1 MISMFGQYGVNV
13 EKVVSLPTA
22 KTETSDDWGALLAE
36 MAETA
41 DRKIFVKLFQHFAPL
56 LKAYLIRLGLVE
68 SVVEELVQEAMLTV
82 WRKAKSYDPN
92 RAAAGAWVYTVARNL
107 AIDWMRKQK
116 YPTYSL
122 ESWHE
127 DDHHIETD
135 PGEKKVVEEKM
146 AKAIKKLP
154 EEQAQVIY
162 MSFYEGRSHTEI
174 SARLGIPL
182 GSVKSRIRLAAD
194 KLRNYWEPQL

>member
-1 MISMFGQYGVNV
+1 MIMESMV
-13 EKVVSLPTA
+13 EKVVTLPTA
-22 KTETSDDWGALLAE
+22 RTETSDDWGSLLAE
-36 MAETA
+36 MAETS
-41 DRKIFVKLFQHFAPL
+41 DRKIFVRLFQHFAPL
-56 LKAYLIRLGLVE
+56 LKAYMMRLGLVE
-68 SVVEELVQEAMLTV
+68 SVVEELVQEALLTV
-82 WRKAKSYDPN
+82 WRKAKSYDPS
-92 RAAAGAWVYTVARNL
+92 RAAAGAWIYTVARNI

-127 DDHHIETD
+127 DDHQLEVD
-135 PGEKKVVEEKM
+135 PGEKKILQERM
-146 AKAIKKLP
+146 AEAIKRLP

-174 SARLGIPL
+174 SGRLGIPL

-194 KLRNYWEPQL
+194 KLRNYWGPTS